1 MRRKSKK
8 IILLIGCI
16 VAIVLLTQCELVKV
30 YLSQALFPA
39 EVVPFPMEEGKT
51 VSYTVDSWAEKRY
64 AISLKTEY
72 RNEAAINQEERMKI
86 PYNISINCYYL
97 QNGQE
102 ILIYKDRRS
111 DKTDEFHWFD
121 GGNGW
126 ELIHPH
132 NPDSVGRSNIRGGFD
147 APYGKYRCDFK
158 DESSPE
164 IKVHLQASGIVATYL
179 EISPYIALFY

>member
-1 MRRKSKK
+1 MRLIPKK
-8 IILLIGCI
+8 PILWAGSL
-16 VAIVLLTQCELVKV
+16 AAVLSLTQCDLVKV

-39 EVVPFPMEEGKT
+39 EVVPFPMGEGKT

-86 PYNISINCYYL
+86 PYNISVNCYHL
-97 QNGQE
+97 KNGQE
-102 ILIYKDRRS
+102 ILIYEDRRS

-158 DESSPE
+158 DESPSE
-164 IKVHLQASGIVATYL
+164 IKANMKAAGIVATYL
-179 EISPYIALFY
+179 EISPYIALFR

>member
-1 MRRKSKK
+1 MRLIPKK
-8 IILLIGCI
+8 TILWAGSLA
-16 VAIVLLTQCELVKV
+16 VVLSLTQCDLVKV

-39 EVVPFPMEEGKT
+39 EVVPFPMGEGKT
-51 VSYTVDSWAEKRY
+51 VSYTVDSWVEKRY

-86 PYNISINCYYL
+86 PYNISVNCYHL
-97 QNGQE
+97 KNGQE
-102 ILIYKDRRS
+102 ILIYEDRRS

-132 NPDSVGRSNIRGGFD
+132 NPDAVGRSNIRGGFD

-164 IKVHLQASGIVATYL
+164 IKANMKEAGIVATYL
-179 EISPYIALFY
+179 EISPYIALFR